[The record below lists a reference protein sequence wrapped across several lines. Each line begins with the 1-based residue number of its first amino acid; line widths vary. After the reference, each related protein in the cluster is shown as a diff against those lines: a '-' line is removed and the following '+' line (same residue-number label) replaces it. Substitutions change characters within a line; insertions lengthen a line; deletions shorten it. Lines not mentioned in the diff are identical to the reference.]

1 MLSRK
6 SSASSTGSLDR
17 STNGSSN
24 QNNVEKAKNKQQQQQ
39 SRPMMKHDEH
49 SASSVRAKIAMFS
62 NAKQSRLRDRAAENS
77 SVNSSTSASNSG
89 SSSLTRSLTHGDVRF
104 EEVQPLTNNNKS
116 NR

>member
-24 QNNVEKAKNKQQQQQ
+24 QNNVEKAQNKQQ

>member
-17 STNGSSN
+17 STGAN
-24 QNNVEKAKNKQQQQQ
+24 QNNVEKVQNKQQ
-39 SRPMMKHDEH
+39 RPLMKHDEH
-49 SASSVRAKIAMFS
+49 SASSVKAKIAMFS
-62 NAKQSRLRDRAAENS
+62 NAKQSRLRERDTSNT
-77 SVNSSTSASNSG
+77 SVTSSTAS

>member
-24 QNNVEKAKNKQQQQQ
+24 QNNVEKAQNKQQQ

>member
-17 STNGSSN
+17 STTGAN
-24 QNNVEKAKNKQQQQQ
+24 QNNVEKVQNKQQ
-39 SRPMMKHDEH
+39 RPLMKHDEH
-49 SASSVRAKIAMFS
+49 SASSVKAKIAMFS
-62 NAKQSRLRDRAAENS
+62 NAKQSRLRERDTSNT
-77 SVNSSTSASNSG
+77 SVTSSTAS

>member
-17 STNGSSN
+17 STGAN
-24 QNNVEKAKNKQQQQQ
+24 QNNVEKVQNKQQ
-39 SRPMMKHDEH
+39 RPLMKHDEH
-49 SASSVRAKIAMFS
+49 SASSVKAKIAMFS
-62 NAKQSRLRDRAAENS
+62 NAKQSRLRERDTSNT
-77 SVNSSTSASNSG
+77 SVTSSTSAST

>member
-1 MLSRK
+1 
-6 SSASSTGSLDR
+6 
-17 STNGSSN
+17 
-24 QNNVEKAKNKQQQQQ
+24 
-39 SRPMMKHDEH
+39 MKHDEH

-62 NAKQSRLRDRAAENS
+62 NAKQSRLRERDTSNT
-77 SVNSSTSASNSG
+77 SVTSSTAS

>member
-24 QNNVEKAKNKQQQQQ
+24 QNNVEKAQNKQQQQ

-77 SVNSSTSASNSG
+77 PVNSSTSASNSG